1 LCGIA
6 YTQRLTRT
14 PDAATFI
21 ASCSIDRGGVQL
33 VMLETSEAEP
43 EPERGAADL
52 DCQIGLRMRTRRR
65 ELGVSQDALAAGV
78 GLTFQQ
84 IQKYERGINRVSAS
98 KLWEIAAHLQTP
110 IAYFYESLEG
120 IELYDPESLAWAET
134 LQHFLL
140 SPDGVD
146 LALAFQS
153 LSAPAVRRQLLD
165 LIRACAAMPASP
177 STGLDVGDSTG
188 PANEA

>member
-1 LCGIA
+1 
-6 YTQRLTRT
+6 
-14 PDAATFI
+14 
-21 ASCSIDRGGVQL
+21 L
-33 VMLETSEAEP
+33 VMLEMNEAE
-43 EPERGAADL
+43 RGPRDL
-52 DCQIGLRMRTRRR
+52 DCQIGIRLRTRRR

-84 IQKYERGINRVSAS
+84 IQKYERGANRVSAS

-110 IAYFYESLEG
+110 ISYFYEGLEG
-120 IELYDPESLAWAET
+120 IELYDPESLARAEA
-134 LQHFLL
+134 LQDFLL

-153 LSAPAVRRQLLD
+153 LSAAAVRRQFLD
-165 LIRACAAMPASP
+165 LIRACAAVPASL
-177 STGLDVGDSTG
+177 SSGENASDSAG

>member
-1 LCGIA
+1 
-6 YTQRLTRT
+6 
-14 PDAATFI
+14 
-21 ASCSIDRGGVQL
+21 
-33 VMLETSEAEP
+33 MLETSEP
-43 EPERGAADL
+43 EPDRGARDV

-110 IAYFYESLEG
+110 ISYFYEGLEG
-120 IELYDPESLAWAET
+120 IELFDPESLVRAEA
-134 LQHFLL
+134 LQDFLL

-153 LSAPAVRRQLLD
+153 LSAPAVRRQFLD
-165 LIRACAAMPASP
+165 LIRACAAMPAGP
-177 STGLDVGDSTG
+177 SGGEDPADSAG